1 MLQWQTLDKET
12 PMHRKLHNR
21 MFTYVASVATVAVAA
36 AMIAVGAP
44 AASAAP
50 RTIAVVGKI
59 TGFGTPTINV
69 KAGEQVSICLT
80 SPDMPHDLTISDL
93 NFKVASSGPS
103 TCKTLTAPAAAGSHP
118 FICSV
123 QGHSG
128 TMKGSLVVGAAAGAA
143 APAAGAPAAGAP
155 AAGAPAAGAPQVAAV
170 PAGGVQTGGGST
182 AGLTHVNLLTLGGG
196 LLVAA
201 MMSVLLGTRVARKN

>member
-1 MLQWQTLDKET
+1 MQ
-12 PMHRKLHNR
+12 RKLHNR
-21 MFTYVASVATVAVAA
+21 MFTFVASAATVAVAA

-50 RTIAVVGKI
+50 RTIDVIGKI
-59 TGFGTPTINV
+59 QGFSMKTINV

-80 SPDMPHDLTISDL
+80 SPDMPHDLTIGDAG
-93 NFKVASSGPS
+93 NFKVVSSGPKV
-103 TCKTLTAPAAAGSHP
+103 CKTLTAPAKAGTYKY
-118 FICSV
+118 ICSV
-123 QGHSG
+123 LGHAG
-128 TMKGSLVVGAAAGAA
+128 TMNGSLVVGAAAAGAAPAA
-143 APAAGAPAAGAP
+143 APAAGAAA
-155 AAGAPAAGAPQVAAV
+155 APQVAEA

-201 MMSVLLGTRVARKN
+201 MMSVLLGTRVARRN

>member
-21 MFTYVASVATVAVAA
+21 MFTYVAAAATVAVAA

-93 NFKVASSGPS
+93 NFKVASTGPS

-143 APAAGAPAAGAP
+143 PAAAAPAAA
-155 AAGAPAAGAPQVAAV
+155 APAAGAPQVAVV

>member
-1 MLQWQTLDKET
+1 
-12 PMHRKLHNR
+12 MHRKLSHR
-21 MFTYVASVATVAVAA
+21 MFTYVSAAATVAVAA

-93 NFKVASSGPS
+93 NFKVASTGPS

-128 TMKGSLVVGAAAGAA
+128 TMKGSLVVGAAAAGAA
-143 APAAGAPAAGAP
+143 AP

>member
-1 MLQWQTLDKET
+1 
-12 PMHRKLHNR
+12 MHRKLHNR
-21 MFTYVASVATVAVAA
+21 MFTYVAAAATVAVAA

-59 TGFGTPTINV
+59 TGFGTKTINV

-80 SPDMPHDLTISDL
+80 APDMPHDVTIADL

-103 TCKTLTAPAAAGSHP
+103 TCKTLTAPAAAGSHK

-128 TMKGSLVVGAAAGAA
+128 TMFGNLVVGAAAGAA
-143 APAAGAPAAGAP
+143 APAAAPAAGA
-155 AAGAPAAGAPQVAAV
+155 AAPQVAAV